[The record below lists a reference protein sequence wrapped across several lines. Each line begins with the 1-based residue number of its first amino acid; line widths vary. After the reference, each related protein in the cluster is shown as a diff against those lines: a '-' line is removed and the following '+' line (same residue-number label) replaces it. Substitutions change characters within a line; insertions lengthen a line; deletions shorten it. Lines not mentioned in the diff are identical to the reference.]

1 MLSEKVSPNAIRR
14 AFSVFLFALVCQTA
28 FLIVLP
34 KAYRTIEASD
44 YFTFYG
50 PVAQN
55 LAEGRGLVI
64 NGKLPSRYPP
74 GFPAYLAPQFFLAEK
89 TNTSPLTVI
98 KIFNVFV
105 SSITCVVVF
114 FLAEVIFGERV
125 GFVSALL
132 WAAYPFN
139 LWLTKQPDS
148 EIPFMLVFLLALLCY
163 FRGLR
168 SGKIGLF
175 VGTGLLL
182 AGAGLIRPIALF
194 VALILAVLLTFYRP
208 IPFARRL
215 LLGATVLAA
224 FAAAV
229 LPWEVELKAYTG
241 HFAPLSTGGPVSIFD
256 GLTFPAKSGNNTRGR
271 AWVPKS
277 AEALAYRLRGEES
290 SLQTPAEIATA
301 LRSEWH
307 SAPAGLIE
315 MGLLKIV
322 RSWYGADSM
331 RHEAGILVIQCVCL
345 LFALPGVWLAWR
357 DFAKERFEIVV
368 LFALVLYFWGMTTM
382 VLSILRYMVP
392 VMPVISMF
400 AGVTFASLLVRY
412 SKESRSKQVLRPS
425 EVNG

>member
-1 MLSEKVSPNAIRR
+1 MVSEQGSPNSIRR
-14 AFSVFLFALVCQTA
+14 AVSVFLFALVCQTA
-28 FLIVLP
+28 FVIVLP
-34 KAYRTIEASD
+34 KAYRGIEASD

-74 GFPAYLAPQFFLAEK
+74 GFPAYLAPQFFLAK
-89 TNTSPLTVI
+89 KINVAPLTVI
-98 KIFNVFV
+98 RFFNVIV

-114 FLAEVIFGERV
+114 FFVEAIFSERIA
-125 GFVSALL
+125 FTSAIL

-148 EIPFMLVFLLALLCY
+148 EIPFMLVFLLALFCY
-163 FRGLR
+163 FRGLH

-175 VGTGLLL
+175 LGTGLLV

-194 VALILAVLLTFYRP
+194 VAVILAVLLAFYQP
-208 IPFARRL
+208 IPLARRL
-215 LLGATVLAA
+215 LLGGVVLAA

-256 GLTFPAKSGNNTRGR
+256 GLTFPTKSGNTRGH

-277 AEALAYRLRGEES
+277 AEALAYRLRGEED
-290 SLQTPAEIATA
+290 SLQTAMEIATA
-301 LRSEWH
+301 LHSEWH
-307 SAPAGLIE
+307 NAPVGLIE
-315 MGLLKIV
+315 MGLLKIG

-331 RHEAGILVIQCVCL
+331 RHEGGILVIQCVCL
-345 LFALPGVWLAWR
+345 FFALPGVWLAWR

-368 LFALVLYFWGMTTM
+368 LFALVFYFWGMTTM

-392 VMPVISMF
+392 VMPVISVF
-400 AGVTFASLLVRY
+400 EAVTFTHLLAR
-412 SKESRSKQVLRPS
+412 SGKESRSKQVLRPS